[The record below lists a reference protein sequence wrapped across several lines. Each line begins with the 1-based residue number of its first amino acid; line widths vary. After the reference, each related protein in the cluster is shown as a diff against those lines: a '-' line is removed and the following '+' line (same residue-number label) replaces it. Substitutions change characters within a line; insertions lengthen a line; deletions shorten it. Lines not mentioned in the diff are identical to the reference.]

1 MASRAQF
8 AVEHIAPKP
17 RGWRVRT
24 VTPKRS
30 GHEVRIAFPPG
41 RRRKGSGKVLE
52 VLHPKG
58 EKNPKCAISQIAKSN
73 PAELLIFGNPS
84 AAAAKRATRERAG
97 KIRAARL
104 NGRPN
109 AGHKPGCPCFA
120 CKHQR
125 AVKKMVGKM
134 PKPVRAV
141 FDRNPRRRR
150 HNPDETEQA
159 VQLFEAFHGKNARS
173 IVEKHVSAAIR
184 QDYTALGDLIYLKV
198 KTPVGGRA
206 EFRFDDDGVKLA
218 SSPDG
223 KQLYCIGG
231 KQNLLPLLDSESQ
244 QKDFIDLGECQEVC
258 YLARKIHSNFE
269 PVEWYHKFGENSG
282 VKPQLMFDKLKKQIF
297 FIGGEYSIN
306 PNVDV
311 SPGIE
316 N

>member
-1 MASRAQF
+1 MASRAHF

-41 RRRKGSGKVLE
+41 PRRKGSGRVLE
-52 VLHPKG
+52 ILHPKG
-58 EKNPKCAISQIAKSN
+58 EKNPKCAISQTAKSN

-84 AAAAKRATRERAG
+84 TAAAKRATRERAG

-109 AGHKPGCPCFA
+109 AGHKSGCPCFA
-120 CKHQR
+120 CKHERKIGR
-125 AVKKMVGKM
+125 A
-134 PKPVRAV
+134 
-141 FDRNPRRRR
+141 NPGRRRVDR
-150 HNPDETEQA
+150 ARKSRNPDETEQA